1 MSAEARHQIENL
13 MYRYAEAVDQANFDE
28 ITKVFGNA
36 KILLGAETEMT
47 GAELSDM
54 FKENILLYDGSPR
67 THHVTTN
74 LIVDLSDDGTSA
86 ACRSYYT
93 VFQDVDGLPL
103 QPIICGRY
111 HDKFRCEDG
120 IWHFEE
126 RDYQYMDMPNDMS
139 KHLRSM
145 SG

>member
-1 MSAEARHQIENL
+1 MTADARHQIENL
-13 MYRYAEAVDQANFDE
+13 MYRYAEAVDQADFDE
-28 ITKVFGNA
+28 ITKVFGSA
-36 KILLGAETEMT
+36 KILLGEGAAMT
-47 GAELSDM
+47 GKDLSDM
-54 FKENILLYDGSPR
+54 FKENIMLYDGSPR

-74 LIVDLSDDGTSA
+74 LIVEVSDDGTSA
-86 ACRSYYT
+86 KTRSYYT

-111 HDKFRCEDG
+111 HDKFDCIDG
-120 IWHFEE
+120 VWHFAE

-145 SG
+145 SD